1 MWGVILRIKFYFKNH
16 ITKYNVPKCNITNL
30 SNYLSQPSIFNDKSN
45 NKLHYNHKNYN
56 NNNKKLYFL

>member
-30 SNYLSQPSIFNDKSN
+30 SNNLSQPFIFND
-45 NKLHYNHKNYN
+45 N
-56 NNNKKLYFL
+56 NNNNNNSNSNK